1 MIDFGKFQQSRIAHN
16 TFMPQHVR
24 PSKAGGMPPMFE
36 TRPQTTSYTEIN
48 IDNTIGPKGF
58 WGFALGFTQGI
69 LPFLGSRT
77 SNQISTINQSQQTQI
92 TQQPSQNNELANLRQ
107 LFGSKFTIIAE
118 DGGKYSATD
127 KNGKLAGNNL
137 SYQDMK
143 DQLGKYN
150 SEPQGTSTTNNDNN
164 NVSNNN
170 NSTTNTP
177 STQTENGN
185 GSGANPT
192 TDNEP
197 QGGRVNT
204 SSGAGRSSGAH
215 KASGSHRAS
224 GSPKNWYR
232 AANDNSSIIQSSKG
246 KNASAVTSN
255 VLGSKL
261 AGVLT
266 KEQQATLRD
275 EIIRNNRSVFDSNG
289 NPKPNADYSKL
300 DVPTMDYIEKKFGLT
315 HGAKVARQDDQ
326 YSGTI
331 KHKAKNGDYVKQ
343 DKNGN
348 YSFYDKNGKVM
359 SETAF
364 RKQHPTIN
372 VSNIRTGGY
381 SSQKGTRIKGTEG
394 RYAEKS
400 GNGYKYYSAQGMELK
415 ADYIKKKDP
424 SLYYATNPSAR
435 SDAMTPRPTS
445 GRTQWQ

>member
-24 PSKAGGMPPMFE
+24 APKAGGMPPMFE

-58 WGFALGFTQGI
+58 WGFALGFAQGI

-127 KNGKLAGNNL
+127 KNGKLVGNNL

-215 KASGSHRAS
+215 KASGS
-224 GSPKNWYR
+224 PKGWYR
-232 AANDNSSIIQSSKG
+232 ATSDKSSTINGASPQG
-246 KNASAVTSN
+246 KNASQLTSL
-255 VLGSKL
+255 VLGTKL
-261 AGVLT
+261 TGSLSA
-266 KEQQATLRD
+266 KQQAELRD
-275 EIIRNNRSVFDSNG
+275 EIIRKNPSVFDKNG
-289 NPKPNADYSKL
+289 NPKPGADYSKL
-300 DVPTMDYIEKKFGLT
+300 DIPSMQYIKGKYTLAESGSR
-315 HGAKVARQDDQ
+315 ANADI

-348 YSFYDKNGKVM
+348 YKFYNKNGQAM
-359 SETAF
+359 TEAEF

-372 VSNIRTGGY
+372 VSNIRAGGY
-381 SSQKGTRIKGTEG
+381 SSQKGTRIKGSEG

-424 SLYYATNPSAR
+424 KLYYSTHPQEAKSKEWFGNHSGMSAVVNNKL
-435 SDAMTPRPTS
+435 
-445 GRTQWQ
+445 

>member
-36 TRPQTTSYTEIN
+36 SRPQVTTYTEIN

-58 WGFALGFTQGI
+58 WGFALGFAQGI

-77 SNQISTINQSQQTQI
+77 SNQICTINQSQQTQI
-92 TQQPSQNNELANLRQ
+92 AQQPSQNNELANLRQ

-118 DGGKYSATD
+118 DGGKYTATD

-143 DQLGKYN
+143 DTLSKYS
-150 SEPQGTSTTNNDNN
+150 SESQGTSTTNNGNG
-164 NVSNNN
+164 NVGNNN
-170 NSTTNTP
+170 NGQANTP
-177 STQTENGN
+177 SVQTGKGN
-185 GSGANPT
+185 GANP
-192 TDNEP
+192 DNEP
-197 QGGRVNT
+197 QGG
-204 SSGAGRSSGAH
+204 SAASGTGHSSGAH
-215 KASGSHRAS
+215 RPS
-224 GSPKNWYR
+224 GSPKGWYR
-232 AANDNSSIIQSSKG
+232 AANDASTTVQSSKN
-246 KNASAVTSN
+246 KNASEVTSN
-255 VLGSKL
+255 VLGTKL
-261 AGVLT
+261 IGVLN
-266 KEQQATLRD
+266 KQQQAELRQ
-275 EIIRNNRSVFDSNG
+275 EIINKNPSVFDKNG

-300 DVPTMDYIEKKFGLT
+300 DVPTMNYIEKKFGLQ
-315 HGAKVARQDDQ
+315 HGAKVVRQDDQ

-331 KHKAKNGDYVKQ
+331 KHKAANGDYVKQ
-343 DKNGN
+343 DRNGR
-348 YSFYDKNGKVM
+348 YSFYDSTGKAM

-364 RKQHPTIN
+364 RKKHPTIN
-372 VSNIRTGGY
+372 ISNIRAGGY
-381 SSQKGTRIKGTEG
+381 SSRKGTRVKGSEG

-400 GNGYKYYSAQGMELK
+400 GKGWKYYSSQGMELK

-424 SLYYATNPSAR
+424 QLYYATNPSAR

>member
-24 PSKAGGMPPMFE
+24 APKAGKMPPMFGANQ
-36 TRPQTTSYTEIN
+36 QTTTYTEIN
-48 IDNTIGPKGF
+48 IDNRITTGSSFLDFLG
-58 WGFALGFTQGI
+58 GFATGV
-69 LPFLGSRT
+69 LPFLGSKT
-77 SNQISTINQSQQTQI
+77 SNQISTINQSQQTQT

-127 KNGKLAGNNL
+127 KNGKLVGNNL
-137 SYQDMK
+137 SYQEMK
-143 DQLGKYN
+143 DELGKYN
-150 SEPQGTSTTNNDNN
+150 SEPQGTSTTNNNN
-164 NVSNNN
+164 GNVSNNN

-177 STQTENGN
+177 STQAENGN
-185 GSGANPT
+185 GSGTNPTT

-197 QGGRVNT
+197 QGGSINS

-215 KASGSHRAS
+215 KASGS
-224 GSPKNWYR
+224 PKGWYR
-232 AANDNSSIIQSSKG
+232 ATGDKSSTINGTSPQG
-246 KNASAVTSN
+246 KNASQLTSL
-255 VLGSKL
+255 VLGTKL
-261 AGVLT
+261 TGSLSA
-266 KEQQATLRD
+266 KQQAELRD
-275 EIIRNNRSVFDSNG
+275 EIIRKNPSVFDKNG
-289 NPKPNADYSKL
+289 NPKPGADYSKL
-300 DVPTMDYIEKKFGLT
+300 DIPSMQYIKGKYTLAESGSR
-315 HGAKVARQDDQ
+315 ANADI

-348 YSFYDKNGKVM
+348 YKFYNKSGQAM
-359 SETAF
+359 TEAEF

-372 VSNIRTGGY
+372 VSNIRAGGY

-445 GRTQWQ
+445 GRSQWQ

>member
-16 TFMPQHVR
+16 TFIPQHVR

-36 TRPQTTSYTEIN
+36 SRPQVTTYTEIN

-58 WGFALGFTQGI
+58 WGFALGFAQGI

-77 SNQISTINQSQQTQI
+77 SNQICTINQSQQTQI
-92 TQQPSQNNELANLRQ
+92 AQQPSQNNELANLRQ

-118 DGGKYSATD
+118 DGGKYTATD

-143 DQLGKYN
+143 DTLSKYS
-150 SEPQGTSTTNNDNN
+150 SESQGT
-164 NVSNNN
+164 
-170 NSTTNTP
+170 TTNTDPKTNTDHKTNTDP
-177 STQTENGN
+177 STTTPKNPQDEAQGGKVDTGN
-185 GSGANPT
+185 GAN
-192 TDNEP
+192 
-197 QGGRVNT
+197 
-204 SSGAGRSSGAH
+204 GAGATAGASHAHHSSA
-215 KASGSHRAS
+215 
-224 GSPKNWYR
+224 SPKGWYR
-232 AANDNSSIIQSSKG
+232 AANDASTTVQSSKN
-246 KNASAVTSN
+246 KNASEVTSN
-255 VLGSKL
+255 VLGTKL
-261 AGVLT
+261 TGVLN
-266 KEQQATLRD
+266 KQQQAELRQ
-275 EIIRNNRSVFDSNG
+275 EIIRKNPSVFDKNG

-300 DVPTMDYIEKKFGLT
+300 DVPTMDYIEKKFGLQ

-331 KHKAKNGDYVKQ
+331 KHKAANGDYVKQ
-343 DKNGN
+343 DKNGR
-348 YSFYDKNGKVM
+348 YSFYDSTGKAM

-364 RKQHPTIN
+364 RKKHPTIN
-372 VSNIRTGGY
+372 ISNIRAGGY
-381 SSQKGTRIKGTEG
+381 SSQKGTRVKGSEG

-400 GNGYKYYSAQGMELK
+400 GKGWKYYSSQGIELK

-424 SLYYATNPSAR
+424 QLYFATNPSAR